1 MDLAAEYVRL
11 GLRFD
16 RLEDGFVDAYTGDPA
31 VRAAVER
38 EPAPDPAGLARQA
51 RALLAELPTAGLPAD
66 RAAFLHGQLTALEC
80 SARRFAGE
88 RVPFVAE
95 VEAYFDVRIELGDTE
110 EYAAA
115 HARLAEVL
123 PGAGGLTERYAAYR
137 RRDECPPDQLEP
149 AVHALSSALR
159 DHVRSG
165 YGLPAEETVE
175 YLIVTDQPWSG
186 FNYYLGGLRSRVAIN
201 ADLPHRLSQLPELVA
216 HESYPGHH
224 TEHCRKERGLV
235 GRDGRV
241 EHTIF
246 LVNTPECL
254 LAEGLADLGITA
266 TIGAG
271 WGPWAGE
278 IYADMGLAF
287 DGELA
292 ERVIRAGRGLDRVR
306 QDAALLLHDRGADQD
321 TVVAYLQRWML
332 MPERRARQSLRFLSH
347 PLWRAYTSTYVE
359 GFRLLSSWLDARPAG
374 QPIGERY
381 VRLLDEPLTPG
392 RIAAELADGAAGVD
406 GADRAAGAAAG
417 VPAG

>member
-1 MDLAAEYVRL
+1 MGGMDLATEYVRL

-16 RLEDGFVDAYTGDPA
+16 RLEEGFVDAYTGDPGL
-31 VRAAVER
+31 RAAVDR
-38 EPAPDPAGLARQA
+38 EPAPDPAELARQA
-51 RALLAELPTAGLPAD
+51 AGLRAELPGAGLPGD
-66 RAAFLHGQLTALEC
+66 RVAFLDGQLTALEC
-80 SARRFAGE
+80 SARRFAGQ
-88 RVPFVAE
+88 RIPFVDE
-95 VEAYFDVRIELGDTE
+95 VRAYFDVTIELGDTD

-123 PGAGGLTERYAAYR
+123 PGSGDLAERFAAYR
-137 RRDECPPDQLEP
+137 GRDECPPERLESV
-149 AVHALSSALR
+149 VHALSSALR
-159 DHVRSG
+159 DVVRSG
-165 YGLPAEETVE
+165 YGLPEGETVE
-175 YLIVTDQPWSG
+175 YLVVTDEPWSG

-235 GRDGRV
+235 GGGGRV

-266 TIGAG
+266 TVGAG
-271 WGPWAGE
+271 WGRWATE
-278 IYADMGLAF
+278 IYRDLGLSF

-292 ERVIRAGRGLDRVR
+292 ERVTQAGRGLDRVR

-321 TVVAYLQRWML
+321 TVVAYMQRWML
-332 MPERRARQSLRFLSH
+332 MPERRARQSLRFLCH

-359 GFRLLSSWLDARPAG
+359 GYRLLSAWLDARPAG

-392 RIAAELADGAAGVD
+392 RVAAETAGV
-406 GADRAAGAAAG
+406 G
-417 VPAG
+417 V